1 MGVEKETV
9 KTIGIETVQDQLN
22 RHRSIARHIIDGTI
36 TLDSVSEFRGML
48 QVFPENPALHAAFA
62 DLLIQKQSRRAAAIV
77 YGKSAELYLKNHQIV
92 SAILA
97 KIMQW
102 RITQPSHEQAREFY
116 TLIQSTNTVAS
127 DVKIFFRS
135 LSYAEFIAL
144 TNRVVRL
151 QLPTRTMIKKIGD
164 IEKAIYIVASGAMCD
179 TVFRPLKRG
188 EKTQKKISYYLSEN
202 DVLGDILPFGKEKIS
217 QSYTQTI
224 SGVELMK
231 ISKSRLAEIC
241 EKYPG
246 IERAVV
252 RLIENCR
259 NKSETAPARG
269 NRKAGR
275 QPMPIKIILEVYP
288 NGDDDTPLMLQGFS
302 RDISV
307 GGVCVVVDPKYA
319 NISRYLM
326 ALSNAD
332 IQINIPGEVMTL
344 NVSGSVVW
352 SREVSFEDQKTVA
365 LGIRFKNM
373 TPKLSGMLVVFADM
387 LNNG

>member
-1 MGVEKETV
+1 
-9 KTIGIETVQDQLN
+9 VQDQLN
-22 RHRSIARHIIDGTI
+22 RHRSIAKHIIDGTVTI
-36 TLDSVSEFRGML
+36 DSVSEFRGML

-62 DLLIQKQSRRAAAIV
+62 DLLIQKKSHRAAAIV
-77 YGKSAELYLKNHQIV
+77 YGKSAELYVKNHRIV
-92 SAILA
+92 SALLA

-102 RITQPSHEQAREFY
+102 RITHPSHEQARKFY
-116 TLIQSTNTVAS
+116 TLIQSTNTIAS
-127 DVKIFFRS
+127 NVKNFFRS

-144 TNRVVRL
+144 TNRVVRV
-151 QLPTRTMIKKIGD
+151 QLPARTMIKKIGD
-164 IEKAIYIVASGAMCD
+164 IEKTMYIVASGALCD
-179 TVFRPLKRG
+179 TVYRPLKRG
-188 EKTQKKISYYLSEN
+188 EKTQKKITFYLSEN
-202 DVLGDILPFGKEKIS
+202 DVLGDILPFGKEIIS

-231 ISKSRLAEIC
+231 ISKSRLAEVC
-241 EKYPG
+241 GKYPG
-246 IERAVV
+246 IERALV

-275 QPMPIKIILEVYP
+275 QPLPIEINLEVYP

-307 GGVCVVVDPKYA
+307 GGVCVVVDAKYA

-332 IQINIPGEVMTL
+332 ILVCIPGDVMTL

-352 SREVSFEDQKTVA
+352 SREVTFEDQKTVA
-365 LGIRFKNM
+365 LGIRFKDM

-387 LNNG
+387 LNSD